1 MRSGLRRGVTAA
13 LWLGLWAGGA
23 TVVAAPAEVAK
34 TRSPAG
40 TSTFTRDGKT
50 ADIGP
55 TTELRQL
62 DVVRVPDNGRLTIE
76 YADKSTVTLVGPATV
91 GLGEM
96 SEEGRRMMLHSGV
109 VSEAKVKGTALE
121 IQAPDPNNASLVLQD
136 ASGFARVNP
145 GDKIVFQ
152 KIAGAYAKAWKDGKD
167 SDLGESQWV
176 MNIRSGAAASAIP
189 QTQPASAAPAGAA
202 ADPNKPK
209 SFVEMKMDGDRA
221 VITNGVKPIVF
232 YPASAFTRER
242 TSDGQGFRVTFTGP
256 EGDYGVVEIGRETT
270 MFVASGE
277 YVEFDASGNVVRSNG
292 ISYHYHPLFDALH
305 NVDPV
310 RDGTDASPSLSR
322 HR

>member
-1 MRSGLRRGVTAA
+1 MLRFPADVYLEGSDQHRGWFNSS
-13 LWLGLWAGGA
+13 LM
-23 TVVAAPAEVAK
+23 VAVG
-34 TRSPAG
+34 TR
-40 TSTFTRDGKT
+40 
-50 ADIGP
+50 
-55 TTELRQL
+55 
-62 DVVRVPDNGRLTIE
+62 
-76 YADKSTVTLVGPATV
+76 
-91 GLGEM
+91 
-96 SEEGRRMMLHSGV
+96 
-109 VSEAKVKGTALE
+109 GTA
-121 IQAPDPNNASLVLQD
+121 P
-136 ASGFARVNP
+136 
-145 GDKIVFQ
+145 
-152 KIAGAYAKAWKDGKD
+152 Y
-167 SDLGESQWV
+167 
-176 MNIRSGAAASAIP
+176 
-189 QTQPASAAPAGAA
+189 
-202 ADPNKPK
+202 
-209 SFVEMKMDGDRA
+209 RA